1 MSTKRMTVAEME
13 EEAQRLKNPE
23 TLVGQLYEAPD
34 AVPRKRING
43 DQHSPAVADG
53 RDPKGICPKGGRR
66 LPGSHEALAR

>member
-34 AVPRKRING
+34 AVPRKKN
-43 DQHSPAVADG
+43 Q
-53 RDPKGICPKGGRR
+53 RR
-66 LPGSHEALAR
+66 SAFACRRRWSRS